1 VVIGRRDKER
11 VWVLEEQPRRLLL
24 SDDPL
29 WVDGGELVV
38 RASMPPRVNEWLDGE
53 WRELTLRPD
62 ATPNRP
68 TAITTLQVRTA
79 SEPPI
84 GYGQIAS
91 RPSAP
96 RAEDI
101 RNLAAEFQ
109 LDGIGH
115 QDDTTR
121 REITIVWAG
130 DIAQLLVDGEVRVD
144 QFWDGSPWH
153 IDLDLIE
160 GAEQGRVI
168 LRVLGLHRESPV
180 RVPADAEGRR
190 RATSGALNSVDVVEV
205 AKSAL
210 WRER

>member
-1 VVIGRRDKER
+1 
-11 VWVLEEQPRRLLL
+11 
-24 SDDPL
+24 
-29 WVDGGELVV
+29 
-38 RASMPPRVNEWLDGE
+38 
-53 WRELTLRPD
+53 
-62 ATPNRP
+62 
-68 TAITTLQVRTA
+68 
-79 SEPPI
+79 
-84 GYGQIAS
+84 
-91 RPSAP
+91 
-96 RAEDI
+96 
-101 RNLAAEFQ
+101 
-109 LDGIGH
+109 
-115 QDDTTR
+115 
-121 REITIVWAG
+121 VWAG